1 LAVFTG
7 LGKRMDISLKH
18 LKGLLKT
25 LEEGGAAEFEYQDD
39 KFRVKVVRCRP
50 EVLSTTPPVVA
61 APPVVSAA
69 PAPLSPKPEA
79 AASATVITSPF
90 VGTFY
95 RAPAPGAEPFVQVG
109 SKVKQGQA
117 LCIVEAMKLMN
128 EIEAEYP
135 CIIVDVLVEN
145 AQSVEFG
152 QHLFRVE
159 KV

>member
-1 LAVFTG
+1 
-7 LGKRMDISLKH
+7 MDISLKH

-25 LEEGGAAEFEYQDD
+25 LEEGGASEFEYQDD
-39 KFRVKVVRCRP
+39 KFRVRVVRGRLEP
-50 EVLSTTPPVVA
+50 SPGVVPPPA
-61 APPVVSAA
+61 MAPLPAVSPA
-69 PAPLSPKPEA
+69 PAPPSPKPD
-79 AASATVITSPF
+79 SAQNAGVITSPF

-95 RAPAPGAEPFVQVG
+95 RAPAPEAEPFVQVG
-109 SKVKQGQA
+109 SKVKQGQT

-135 CIIVDVLVEN
+135 CNIVDILVEN
-145 AQSVEFG
+145 GQSVEFG